1 MVKSKCIICNK
12 YTEGRGHYSFR
23 YLDETVFLCGH
34 HTQKVMKMLKGQLTI
49 GDFSC

>member
-23 YLDETVFLCGH
+23 YLDETVFLCGRH
-34 HTQKVMKMLKGQLTI
+34 AQKVMKLLKGVSKKQ
-49 GDFSC
+49 